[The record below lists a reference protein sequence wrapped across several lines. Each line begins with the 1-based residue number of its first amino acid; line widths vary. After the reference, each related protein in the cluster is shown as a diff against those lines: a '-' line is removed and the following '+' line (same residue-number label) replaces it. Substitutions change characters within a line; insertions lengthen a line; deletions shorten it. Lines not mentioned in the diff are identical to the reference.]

1 MNGNDY
7 IEAIEQNIELIEG
20 DFFDDFTKDEL
31 IEFIIY
37 NNYEIFKNEYGFDDF
52 ANDWIADNVITW
64 NN

>member
-31 IEFIIY
+31 IEFIIC
-37 NNYEIFKNEYGFDDF
+37 NDYETFKIEHNFEDF